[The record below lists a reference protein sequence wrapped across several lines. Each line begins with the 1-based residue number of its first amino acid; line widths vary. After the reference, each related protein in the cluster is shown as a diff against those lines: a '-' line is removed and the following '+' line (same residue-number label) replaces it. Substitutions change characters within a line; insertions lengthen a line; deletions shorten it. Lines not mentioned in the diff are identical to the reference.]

1 MNENV
6 IVIGAG
12 GHGKVIADIIKK
24 SGDMVSGFLD
34 DNPSLSDTFMGYPI
48 LGSTDVFE
56 DFKKCQFVIAIG
68 DAVIREKNNREARW
82 CEMVYSDSS
91 FICDFGHRG
100 IYWRRNCYYGKRG
113 NQYGNNNW
121 KALHY

>member
-1 MNENV
+1 MSICDRYRGCSN
-6 IVIGAG
+6 
-12 GHGKVIADIIKK
+12 
-24 SGDMVSGFLD
+24 
-34 DNPSLSDTFMGYPI
+34 T
-48 LGSTDVFE
+48 
-56 DFKKCQFVIAIG
+56 
-68 DAVIREKNNREARW
+68 RKNNREARW
-82 CEMVYSDSS
+82 CEMVHSDSS